1 MAQHTDPSAQ
11 HDAEGFFPEL
21 SHWSW
26 SLEGLL
32 GELSRNHDAIAD
44 LSLSL
49 FRQRG
54 ARTAAEEY
62 GLSPS

>member
-1 MAQHTDPSAQ
+1 MQDDTD
-11 HDAEGFFPEL
+11 GLFPEL

-26 SLEGLL
+26 SIEGLL
-32 GELSRNHDAIAD
+32 GELSRNQSAIAD
-44 LSLSL
+44 LSFSL

-62 GLSPS
+62 GLLPH